1 MRICPNA
8 MPSIVIVSVSCAT
21 DAVTPSSACMTG
33 SAGRYISVASG
44 AIALIT
50 PRNIV
55 KRIRIVLLIVSSS
68 LLQGAAAPPPSPPRG
83 DLRNR

>member
-1 MRICPNA
+1 MSICPAA

-21 DAVTPSSACMTG
+21 EAETPKSACKTG

-50 PRNIV
+50 PRNTV
-55 KRIRIVLLIVSSS
+55 R
-68 LLQGAAAPPPSPPRG
+68 
-83 DLRNR
+83 